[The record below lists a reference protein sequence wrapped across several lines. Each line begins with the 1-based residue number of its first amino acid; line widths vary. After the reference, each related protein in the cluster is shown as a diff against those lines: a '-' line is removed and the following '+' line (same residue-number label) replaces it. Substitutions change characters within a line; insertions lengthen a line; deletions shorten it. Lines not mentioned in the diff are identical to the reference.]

1 MGEESKKLGI
11 SEFFECVQALCYDP
25 KLIPVKAQEGEGENY
40 GYAALDFPKEGERFV
55 DLSTNEIGQ
64 LLSGNLL
71 AENTQVRG
79 DMQKYYNICTNS
91 SSDSSL
97 DSSSK
102 LRQLR
107 LNEDYIV
114 PRLIS
119 SLSQSLLSGEYLYDD
134 EYSDKLIA
142 IIRLIEATYSGEVQK
157 ILKEHFHPILGSIY
171 KLCLDLREI
180 CELTKMQIDCSSSDK
195 MGVFCM
201 HETGI
206 ALPGVYQYKQSRE
219 SELYTRYFEELMPAV
234 VRMTHIDISGTMK
247 REDIKVLQKLYEYV
261 RSLEKLQLFED
272 SNCLSSVFRAIKV
285 KASLLIAQAFYKP
298 QGSDRDLDDLF
309 HNKDN
314 EHKDGEKLSSLSP
327 YHKTK
332 TTVYLYR
339 GVSYTHFP
347 DRGDDEQPLYLLVQF
362 REEIS
367 DDEPRLGAFR
377 GLKRKEEPDT
387 SAWKL
392 RGYTQKYIQFL
403 AKEEGKCAR
412 ALELKSHF
420 SLLKD
425 LEGLRAILD
434 TEKDTEK
441 VGSAYQVFVDKL
453 GDLKGRLD
461 LITEYLSRYSL
472 YIPQG
477 VRRGKIEDCL
487 FSIDDQVDVFIAS
500 YGTPPVF
507 VDLLQDEVYPK
518 LNSEYKMGSLRLL
531 RATSEQSKTLLEN
544 TEQLSAHT
552 KQLSVDTEQLSVD
565 TKQLLAETKE
575 KDLQY
580 ISILGVF
587 AAIIVFVMATTT
599 IFKEADTIL
608 EFLSVLFA
616 GFGLTALFLFFF
628 MKPHKSNDGL
638 LATALISIL
647 ISAGVAYVD
656 YFREQEPATSGS
668 VHLNMSVEGA
678 ISPSGK
684 NPSVEQPGSNSTH
697 PIDSAKGANTPS
709 KPPKDSMKP

>member
-1 MGEESKKLGI
+1 MGEVNKKLGI
-11 SEFFECVQALCYDP
+11 REFFECVQALCYAP
-25 KLIPVKAQEGEGENY
+25 RWIPVKVKKTAEKTAEETNY
-40 GYAALDFPKEGERFV
+40 GDANPPKGGELAN
-55 DLSTNEIGQ
+55 LSSEEIGQ
-64 LLSGNLL
+64 LLAGNLL

-91 SSDSSL
+91 SSDSSQ

-102 LRQLR
+102 LIQLR
-107 LNEDYIV
+107 LNEDYIA

-134 EYSDKLIA
+134 KYSKILLD
-142 IIRLIEATYSGEVQK
+142 IIELIEKTYLGEEQK
-157 ILKEHFHPILGSIY
+157 IHNIHLHPILGSIY

-180 CELTKMQIDCSSSDK
+180 CELTKMQIDCSSSDTECDDK

-206 ALPGVYQYKQSRE
+206 ALPDVYQYKQSRE

-247 REDIKVLQKLYEYV
+247 REDIKSLQKLYEYA
-261 RSLEKLQLFED
+261 RSLEKLQLFEKKVQLFED
-272 SNCLSSVFRAIKV
+272 SNCLSSVFRAIKA

-298 QGSDRDLDDLF
+298 QGSDRDLDELF
-309 HNKDN
+309 RNKDN
-314 EHKDGEKLSSLSP
+314 EHKDGEEQPSLSP

-332 TTVYLYR
+332 NTVYLYR
-339 GVSYTHFP
+339 GKGYIDLP
-347 DRGDDEQPLYLLVQF
+347 DGKQSLYALLVRF
-362 REEIS
+362 RKEKS

-425 LEGLRAILD
+425 LEGSRAILD

-441 VGSAYQVFVDKL
+441 VSSAYQDFVDNL
-453 GDLKGRLD
+453 GELKKRLD
-461 LITEYLSRYSL
+461 YITEYLSRYSL

-477 VRRGKIEDCL
+477 IRRGKIEDCL

-531 RATSEQSKTLLEN
+531 RATSEQSKILLEN
-544 TEQLSAHT
+544 TQKLS
-552 KQLSVDTEQLSVD
+552 K
-565 TKQLLAETKE
+565 ETKE

-587 AAIIVFVMATTT
+587 ASIIVFVMSTIT
-599 IFKEADTIL
+599 IFKEANTIL

-628 MKPHKSNDGL
+628 NPQEKNSPPLLRTILASIGL
-638 LATALISIL
+638 AVLI
-647 ISAGVAYVD
+647 ACFD
-656 YFREQEPATSGS
+656 YFSDKEPATSGS

-684 NPSVEQPGSNSTH
+684 SSSAEQSRSNAALPVDSSK
-697 PIDSAKGANTPS
+697 SAKEPS
-709 KPPKDSMKP
+709 KLPKDSIKS

>member
-64 LLSGNLL
+64 LLAGNLL

-91 SSDSSL
+91 SSDISQDSSL

-102 LRQLR
+102 LIQLR
-107 LNEDYIV
+107 LNEDYIA

-134 EYSDKLIA
+134 EYSDKLID
-142 IIRLIEATYSGEVQK
+142 IIRLIEETYSGEVQK

-195 MGVFCM
+195 MGVFSM

-206 ALPGVYQYKQSRE
+206 ALPDLHQYKRSRE
-219 SELYTRYFEELMPAV
+219 GELFTLYFEVLMTAV

-261 RSLEKLQLFED
+261 RFIENVKLFKE
-272 SNCLSSVFRAIKV
+272 SNCLSSVFRAIKA

-298 QGSDRDLDDLF
+298 QGSDRDLDELF

-314 EHKDGEKLSSLSP
+314 EHKDGEKQPSLSP

-332 TTVYLYR
+332 TTVCLYR
-339 GVSYTHFP
+339 GKGYIDLP
-347 DRGDDEQPLYLLVQF
+347 KEGDDKKQLYPLLT
-362 REEIS
+362 EKS

-377 GLKRKEEPDT
+377 GLKRKGEPDM

-403 AKEEGKCAR
+403 AKEGGKCAR

-425 LEGLRAILD
+425 LEGSRAILD

-453 GDLKGRLD
+453 GELKKRLD
-461 LITEYLSRYSL
+461 YITEYLSRYSL

-531 RATSEQSKTLLEN
+531 RATSEQSRVLFKDVKDK
-544 TEQLSAHT
+544 EQ
-552 KQLSVDTEQLSVD
+552 
-565 TKQLLAETKE
+565 
-575 KDLQY
+575 QY

-587 AAIIVFVMATTT
+587 ASIIVFVMSSIT
-599 IFKEADTIL
+599 IFKEANTVL

-616 GFGLTALFLFFF
+616 GFGLTALFLYFF
-628 MKPHKSNDGL
+628 MRQQKRDCIVLSVAIL
-638 LATALISIL
+638 SICA
-647 ISAGVAYVD
+647 SACIAYVAYK
-656 YFREQEPATSGS
+656 EQESATSGS

-697 PIDSAKGANTPS
+697 QIDSAKGANTPS